1 MLRNDCGPIH
11 LAVRASGLVDSG
23 AQPVVLAAGIEDT
36 DELCARAIPT
46 FACTVGRSCND
57 DLPHLLVIA
66 TDHHE
71 GRIRANPS
79 EERMDRLLI
88 RSDVR
93 LGTLPRADLH
103 GG

>member
-1 MLRNDCGPIH
+1 M
-11 LAVRASGLVDSG
+11 
-23 AQPVVLAAGIEDT
+23 LAAGIEDT

-57 DLPHLLVIA
+57 HLPHLLVIA
-66 TDHHE
+66 TDQHE

-93 LGTLPRADLH
+93 LGTYLGQIYTVVDHHR
-103 GG
+103 

>member
-1 MLRNDCGPIH
+1 
-11 LAVRASGLVDSG
+11 
-23 AQPVVLAAGIEDT
+23 VLAAGIEDT

-57 DLPHLLVIA
+57 HLPHLLVIA
-66 TDHHE
+66 TDQHE
-71 GRIRANPS
+71 GHMRANPS

-93 LGTLPRADLH
+93 LGTYLGRSTRWLTTTAESAMAPALACA
-103 GG
+103 